1 MFVFNNFPVLLI
13 KVESQF
19 QQNIYIFMYNDIIQ
33 IKFSKSRSEMSDGQR
48 CFSYFY
54 HLSMKLKIL
63 TFQQAC
69 RNPHLHDNPSSYH
82 IKTVIVTP
90 IISFLFV
97 LKINPDITGYKISM
111 KGWNVNS
118 APKCHICPV
127 GFLFA
132 QSIHFLLGE
141 KMYLLLAKQKL
152 FYHSFSSKH
161 QYCLQSVGCWGK
173 LLKFLRVQILK
184 CLSMAILWKESVIWE
199 QWLEIYTSCNSS
211 D

>member
-33 IKFSKSRSEMSDGQR
+33 IKCSKSRSQMSDGKR

-82 IKTVIVTP
+82 IKTVIVTCMHNEF
-90 IISFLFV
+90 SFCFLNLSTYNRLSNFNKR
-97 LKINPDITGYKISM
+97 LD
-111 KGWNVNS
+111 VNS
-118 APKCHICPV
+118 DPKCHICPV

-132 QSIHFLLGE
+132 ESIHFLLGE
-141 KMYLLLAKQKL
+141 KIYLLLAQQRL
-152 FYHSFSSKH
+152 FYHSFESKH
-161 QYCLQSVGCWGK
+161 QYRLQSVGCWGTSEVSWSTDLKIYVNGKTLKRKRHLRTMVGDLHK
-173 LLKFLRVQILK
+173 L
-184 CLSMAILWKESVIWE
+184 
-199 QWLEIYTSCNSS
+199 
-211 D
+211 